1 MLQEEFKKVEELA
14 LHIKAYIQTEIE
26 LIKLLFAEKLSKIL
40 SNFLAIMV
48 LIWLLLIGI
57 LFASLSLAFLIGE
70 RLGKMSTGFII
81 VSFIYLLLAVITWYL
96 KEKVIRIPIL
106 NGILRQ
112 LFDNENKS
120 EAFQNHAK
128 RATYAL

>member
-14 LHIKAYIQTEIE
+14 LQIKAYIQTEIE
-26 LIKLLFAEKLSKIL
+26 LIKLLFADKLSKIL

-81 VSFIYLLLAVITWYL
+81 VSLIYWYL
-96 KEKVIRIPIL
+96 RERIIRIPIL
-106 NGILRQ
+106 NGILSQ
-112 LFDNENKS
+112 LFDSQKKSKEN
-120 EAFQNHAK
+120 
-128 RATYAL
+128 

>member
-14 LHIKAYIQTEIE
+14 LQIKAYIQTEIE

-57 LFASLSLAFLIGE
+57 LFASLSLAFFIGE

-81 VSFIYLLLAVITWYL
+81 VSMIYLLLAVVIWYL
-96 KEKVIRIPIL
+96 RERIIRIPIL
-106 NGILRQ
+106 NGILSQ
-112 LFDNENKS
+112 LFDSQKKSKEN
-120 EAFQNHAK
+120 
-128 RATYAL
+128 

>member
-81 VSFIYLLLAVITWYL
+81 VSLIYLLLAVVIWYL
-96 KEKVIRIPIL
+96 RERIIRIPIL
-106 NGILRQ
+106 NGILSQ
-112 LFDNENKS
+112 LFDSQKKSKEN
-120 EAFQNHAK
+120 
-128 RATYAL
+128 

>member
-81 VSFIYLLLAVITWYL
+81 VSLIYLLLAVLIWYL
-96 KEKVIRIPIL
+96 RERIIRIPIL
-106 NGILRQ
+106 NGILSQ
-112 LFDNENKS
+112 LFDSQKKYKEN
-120 EAFQNHAK
+120 
-128 RATYAL
+128 

>member
-57 LFASLSLAFLIGE
+57 LFASLSLAFFIGE

-81 VSFIYLLLAVITWYL
+81 VSLIYLLLAVLIWYL
-96 KEKVIRIPIL
+96 RERIIRIPIL
-106 NGILRQ
+106 NEILSQ
-112 LFDNENKS
+112 LFDSENKS
-120 EAFQNHAK
+120 EENK
-128 RATYAL
+128 

>member
-14 LHIKAYIQTEIE
+14 LQIKAYIQTEIE

-81 VSFIYLLLAVITWYL
+81 VSLIYLLLAVVIWYL
-96 KEKVIRIPIL
+96 RERIIRIPIL
-106 NGILRQ
+106 NGILSQ
-112 LFDNENKS
+112 LFDSQKKSKEN
-120 EAFQNHAK
+120 
-128 RATYAL
+128 

>member
-26 LIKLLFAEKLSKIL
+26 LIKLLFADKLSKIL

-81 VSFIYLLLAVITWYL
+81 VSLIYLLLAVVIWYL
-96 KEKVIRIPIL
+96 RERIIRIPIL
-106 NGILRQ
+106 NGILSQ
-112 LFDNENKS
+112 LFDSQKKSKEN
-120 EAFQNHAK
+120 
-128 RATYAL
+128 

>member
-120 EAFQNHAK
+120 EENK
-128 RATYAL
+128 

>member
-14 LHIKAYIQTEIE
+14 LQIKAYIQTEIE
-26 LIKLLFAEKLSKIL
+26 LIKLLFADKLSKIL

-81 VSFIYLLLAVITWYL
+81 VSLIYLLLAVVIWYL
-96 KEKVIRIPIL
+96 RERIIRIPIL
-106 NGILRQ
+106 NGILSQ
-112 LFDNENKS
+112 LFDSQKKSKEN
-120 EAFQNHAK
+120 
-128 RATYAL
+128 

>member
-26 LIKLLFAEKLSKIL
+26 LIKLLFADKLSKIL
-40 SNFLAIMV
+40 SNFLAIML

-81 VSFIYLLLAVITWYL
+81 VSLIYLLLAVVIWYL
-96 KEKVIRIPIL
+96 RERIIRIPIL
-106 NGILRQ
+106 NGILSQ
-112 LFDNENKS
+112 LFDSQKKSKEN
-120 EAFQNHAK
+120 
-128 RATYAL
+128 

>member
-57 LFASLSLAFLIGE
+57 LFASLSLAFFIGE
-70 RLGKMSTGFII
+70 RFGKMSTGFII
-81 VSFIYLLLAVITWYL
+81 VSLIYLLLAVLIWYQR
-96 KEKVIRIPIL
+96 ERIIRIPIL
-106 NGILRQ
+106 NGILSQ
-112 LFDNENKS
+112 LFDSEKKSEENK
-120 EAFQNHAK
+120 
-128 RATYAL
+128 